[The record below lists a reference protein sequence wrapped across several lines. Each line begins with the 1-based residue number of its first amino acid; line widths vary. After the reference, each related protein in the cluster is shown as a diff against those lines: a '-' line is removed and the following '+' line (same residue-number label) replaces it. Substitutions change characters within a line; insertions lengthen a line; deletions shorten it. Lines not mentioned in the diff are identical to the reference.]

1 MMGGALL
8 CAGLAVRRSCRMEV
22 VLYVGSEPPVLGVA
36 GTANEKLA
44 ALHLHRVAGKGRLR
58 GAVHDRAVSYG
69 ILGAVAGAHDA
80 VRILHLHLAALGG
93 CRRC

>member
-36 GTANEKLA
+36 GPADENFA
-44 ALHLHRVAGKGRLR
+44 ALHLHRVAGQRLLCR
-58 GAVHDRAVSYG
+58 AVHD
-69 ILGAVAGAHDA
+69 
-80 VRILHLHLAALGG
+80 
-93 CRRC
+93 